1 MDSEIK
7 ALVIKCLGFYSRKT
21 KITGHIDSN
30 ELVNLVLSK
39 KTHYNRS
46 KGSFN
51 GYFATLTK
59 SYMLQLY
66 KKEEVR
72 IKLAI
77 KLTEERERKLNQILN
92 D

>member
-21 KITGHIDSN
+21 KIAEHIDIN

-39 KTHYNRS
+39 KTHYNPN

-51 GYFATLTK
+51 GYFATVTK
-59 SYMLQLY
+59 SYMLKLY
-66 KKEEVR
+66 KEEEVR
-72 IKLAI
+72 IKLVMARNEKI
-77 KLTEERERKLNQILN
+77 NQILN